1 MYVEAYITTVGEC
14 NNFFSRKCY
23 CRYVRS
29 CFIQFITTI
38 QINGIIKSNKKKKF
52 VWRHVFCESY
62 LCIAILFYNLCI
74 RASSN
79 MQWFKFKVVES
90 ISYKHPIGTVGMWNI
105 LKWLL
110 VVFLNAYIIYKLIGK
125 PMANI
130 FSLYFVLKI
139 TRIHLV
145 ISADMNREHYSVYDF
160 FFFVVEKKSI
170 EMVSYCNAHEESPA
184 FPFICN
190 AIVFVLNFL
199 WVYGYGNIIFFS
211 CFREDESIDSSLII
225 SHYKFIKVDS
235 GHGISDCYW
244 LQVILP
250 KDITMTPYWEKI
262 RFHPKVPFHFESL
275 IRLFV
280 LFVFSLFCIGF
291 SVCFVYFAF
300 VPTTHFSNFFR
311 CKICQELLT
320 HYRTLFIG
328 CIIRVLFF
336 LMRNIYVFSF
346 VETEELMFSA

>member
-1 MYVEAYITTVGEC
+1 M
-14 NNFFSRKCY
+14 
-23 CRYVRS
+23 
-29 CFIQFITTI
+29 
-38 QINGIIKSNKKKKF
+38 
-52 VWRHVFCESY
+52 
-62 LCIAILFYNLCI
+62 
-74 RASSN
+74 
-79 MQWFKFKVVES
+79 S
-90 ISYKHPIGTVGMWNI
+90 IWIW
-105 LKWLL
+105 
-110 VVFLNAYIIYKLIGK
+110 
-125 PMANI
+125 
-130 FSLYFVLKI
+130 
-139 TRIHLV
+139 
-145 ISADMNREHYSVYDF
+145 EHY
-160 FFFVVEKKSI
+160 
-170 EMVSYCNAHEESPA
+170 
-184 FPFICN
+184 
-190 AIVFVLNFL
+190 
-199 WVYGYGNIIFFS
+199 FFS

-225 SHYKFIKVDS
+225 SQYKFIKVDS

-328 CIIRVLFF
+328 CINTCILLDEKYLCFLLRRDWGINVLC
-336 LMRNIYVFSF
+336 LSANVK
-346 VETEELMFSA
+346 FSAWFYDKRFFAPSLSS